1 MSRNLFRITPVEL
14 VRQKRRKDKARNK
27 FRYTAGKNVST
38 KTKIMKNDIISNTQT
53 IKQPTSEKK
62 TFATLLIILAIV
74 LMILP
79 FFTAFNDILTRL
91 VMRFEWYHFIQ
102 GKVVPV
108 EIKMVAATTSLFG
121 VKAGTLGEYL
131 ALEKNGRPFL
141 VEIAWNCI
149 GWQSLIILAA
159 SFLTGLLGRYTRT
172 SKFLVV
178 LAGLCGTFLI
188 NILRITIVSLFAYFF
203 GQFPAIIF
211 HDYGFII
218 ITILWLIFF
227 WWFSFAY
234 ILEPIKSSEPEKV
247 PKLLRELKKKI

>member
-1 MSRNLFRITPVEL
+1 MQNPVL
-14 VRQKRRKDKARNK
+14 QNIQA
-27 FRYTAGKNVST
+27 
-38 KTKIMKNDIISNTQT
+38 
-53 IKQPTSEKK
+53 IKQPTPEKK
-62 TFATLLIILAIV
+62 TFATLLIILAVV
-74 LMILP
+74 LMLLP
-79 FFTAFNDILTRL
+79 FFTTFNDMLTRL

-102 GKVVPV
+102 DKVVPV
-108 EIKMVAATTSLFG
+108 EIKMVAAAARLFG

-141 VEIAWNCI
+141 VEIAWNCV
-149 GWQSLIILAA
+149 GWQSLVILAA
-159 SFLTGLLGRYTRT
+159 SFLTGLYGCYTRT

-178 LAGLCGTFLI
+178 LAGLTGTFLV
-188 NILRITIVSLFAYFF
+188 NILRITIVALFAYFF

-234 ILEPIKSSEPEKV
+234 ILESREKKEEKEASIKT
-247 PKLLRELKKKI
+247 LREIKKTEN